1 MGFMDKLKNIFFEE
15 EEEEEIEER
24 VESKPEK
31 DVVVKKIEVP
41 KRKKEE
47 NIEIKPKE
55 ELTKEEINYVEIKK
69 EQPKPVTEL
78 IFDDDD
84 FVLETPK
91 VKKEEIYTK
100 KVETTNVYKSREN
113 RDLYKKE
120 EPLTKK
126 ETPKYE
132 YTKTITETK
141 ETKTFTPSPIISPIY
156 GILDKNYKKEE
167 PKVKDETNYEIP
179 RDTRRSLTFEDVRK
193 KAYGTLADDIKDNML
208 CDDCEV
214 LKTVNEIKKENEE
227 LKENLLSEF
236 YEERRKSDASM
247 SLEDAEDNYYDFGVS
262 YEHPA
267 VNEVVPKKVQATT
280 TIENTTK
287 MKIVS
292 FDEIEPSAEKI
303 EMKEI
308 KKEIPREDNL
318 ELTDDLFN
326 LIDSMYEERKD

>member
-167 PKVKDETNYEIP
+167 VKERKEIRITSRPVKMDLDSVRNKAFGDLEYDLFDSTPTKEELELEKEKQKKNTPK
-179 RDTRRSLTFEDVRK
+179 R
-193 KAYGTLADDIKDNML
+193 
-208 CDDCEV
+208 
-214 LKTVNEIKKENEE
+214 EIKKIYDM
-227 LKENLLSEF
+227 S
-236 YEERRKSDASM
+236 KSDKPSIDKVTLGEADEYFNDLGLAYNTDYKDISKEINDGKILEDDNND
-247 SLEDAEDNYYDFGVS
+247 SLEDNLFDL
-262 YEHPA
+262 
-267 VNEVVPKKVQATT
+267 
-280 TIENTTK
+280 IE
-287 MKIVS
+287 
-292 FDEIEPSAEKI
+292 
-303 EMKEI
+303 
-308 KKEIPREDNL
+308 
-318 ELTDDLFN
+318 
-326 LIDSMYEERKD
+326 SMYDKED